1 MKQPSSSFLTPDSIF
16 FLPSLL
22 LLVPCVCS
30 DNDLFIPNKSIR
42 CISLVPP
49 PLPSKCHHSISQTSP
64 SSLCSLQ
71 VVYRQAALLYPFPSA
86 FTPCPPWLPHSP
98 LFLPSPLHSPLLF
111 IQWTS
116 TRSLS
121 MPRTKNAFI
130 YSTTTT
136 FSISLSLS
144 RHSFP
149 LGLHWSFS
157 TLSSTKNGTMLSNEP
172 FSYPILQ
179 SLMFNS
185 CCFVSFVAKQN
196 TDNI

>member
-121 MPRTKNAFI
+121 MPRTNNAFI

-144 RHSFP
+144 SFIPSRFALIFFNP
-149 LGLHWSFS
+149 LLHKKWYNAF
-157 TLSSTKNGTMLSNEP
+157 KRAIFLSNTAV
-172 FSYPILQ
+172 SY
-179 SLMFNS
+179 
-185 CCFVSFVAKQN
+185 V
-196 TDNI
+196 